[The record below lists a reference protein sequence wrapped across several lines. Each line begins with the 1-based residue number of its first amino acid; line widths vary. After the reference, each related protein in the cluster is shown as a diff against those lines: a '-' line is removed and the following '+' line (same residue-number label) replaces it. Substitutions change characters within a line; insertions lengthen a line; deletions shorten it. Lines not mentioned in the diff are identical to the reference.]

1 MTPAAKPIMISSNL
15 RLIFLK
21 KKTMADPTMVQP
33 QVKRPASKAKRP
45 HFDVKAKSQTHP
57 PTNGQKDWLRTDF
70 QVSSHSNHTQVSKPQ
85 VSQQSLG

>member
-21 KKTMADPTMVQP
+21 KKTMARSDNGTAP
-33 QVKRPASKAKRP
+33 SKKTSKQGQKRP

-70 QVSSHSNHTQVSKPQ
+70 QV
-85 VSQQSLG
+85 

>member
-33 QVKRPASKAKRP
+33 QVKRP

-70 QVSSHSNHTQVSKPQ
+70 QVSSHSNHAQVSKPQ
-85 VSQQSLG
+85 VSQQSLR